1 MDIRT
6 ILADATLE
14 LADSGSDSPKLDA
27 DVLLMHLLKIE
38 RSRLLSHPELKIT
51 EKQKNDFTRLIERR
65 KSGEPV
71 SYIVGSKEFWSLDFK
86 VTKEVLIP
94 RPETECLIEEVLRF
108 YVPSSDG
115 LRICD
120 IGTGSGVIA
129 VVLAKELPSVR
140 VVATDNSAGALAVA
154 AENALRHGVAG
165 RIDFVRTDI
174 LAGVSGAFDVLCS
187 NPPYVSADEYPLLL
201 EGIRRFEPGEA
212 LLAGEKG
219 LAMHRKIIAKGA
231 RRLKAGGRIFIEI
244 GAGQKDAVISFL
256 MEEGGYCDIY
266 CRKDYGGTD
275 RVLSARRA

>member
-14 LADSGSDSPKLDA
+14 LADSGSDSPRLDA
-27 DVLLMHLLKIE
+27 DVLLMHLLKLE
-38 RSRLLSHPELKIT
+38 RVRLLSHPELKIT

-65 KSGEPV
+65 KKGEPV
-71 SYIVGSKEFWSLDFK
+71 SYIIGSKEFWSLSFK

-140 VVATDNSAGALAVA
+140 VVATDNSAEALAVA
-154 AENALRHGVAG
+154 AENALCHGVAE
-165 RIDFVRTDI
+165 RIDFFETDI
-174 LAGVSGAFDVLCS
+174 LAGVSGDFDVLCS
-187 NPPYVSADEYPLLL
+187 NPPYISGDEYPFLP
-201 EGIRRFEPGEA
+201 EGIRYFEPRKA
-212 LLAGEKG
+212 LLAGTKG
-219 LAMHRKIIAKGA
+219 LAMHRKIIAEGM

-244 GAGQKDAVISFL
+244 GAEQKDTVFSFF

-266 CRKDYGGTD
+266 CRKDYGGMD

>member
-14 LADSGSDSPKLDA
+14 LADSGSDSPRLDA
-27 DVLLMHLLKIE
+27 DVLLMHLLKLE
-38 RSRLLSHPELKIT
+38 RVRLLSHPELKIT

-65 KSGEPV
+65 KKGEPV
-71 SYIVGSKEFWSLDFK
+71 SYIIGSKEFWSLSFK

-108 YVPSSDG
+108 YVSSSDG

-140 VVATDNSAGALAVA
+140 VVATDNSAEALAVA
-154 AENALRHGVAG
+154 AENALCHGVAE
-165 RIDFVRTDI
+165 RIDFFETDI
-174 LAGVSGAFDVLCS
+174 LAGVSGDFDVLCS
-187 NPPYVSADEYPLLL
+187 NPPYISGDEYPFLP
-201 EGIRRFEPGEA
+201 EGIRYFEPRKA
-212 LLAGEKG
+212 LLAGTKG
-219 LAMHRKIIAKGA
+219 LAMHRKIIAEGM

-244 GAGQKDAVISFL
+244 GAEQKDTVFSFF
-256 MEEGGYCDIY
+256 MEEGGYCDIC